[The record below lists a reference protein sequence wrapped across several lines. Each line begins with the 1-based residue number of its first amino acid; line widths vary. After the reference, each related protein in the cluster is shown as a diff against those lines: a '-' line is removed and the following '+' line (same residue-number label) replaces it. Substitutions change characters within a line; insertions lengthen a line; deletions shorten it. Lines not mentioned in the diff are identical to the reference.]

1 MTNRWL
7 GIALLAATAMSPIM
21 SSAAE
26 AQDREGGFG
35 SRVMREARTGGGE
48 NRPQRAERV
57 ERQQAPQ
64 RQADQPRP
72 QRVDR
77 GDGGGQ
83 RWEGRRGGGGEGW
96 RARQAQGQEQTA
108 GQPQPQG
115 RWEGRRG
122 DGEGWRGRG
131 RDVVQDGGQ
140 PQPRWEGRRGGWR
153 GQQPGQVVQDG
164 NVDAG
169 QQPVDNG
176 RWEGRRR
183 GGFGSEVVR
192 EAQRTRVPVQPGGTF
207 DRDNDGRVDPQWDR
221 NRNGRV
227 DEVWDDNRNGR
238 LDRRWDRN
246 RDGRLDGRWDRNDDE
261 RVDRR
266 WDRNGNGR
274 VDNRY
279 RRYGGWDRGWRND
292 RRYDWYGHRS
302 RYSDIYR
309 LGRYYSPY
317 RDWRYRRLDIG
328 FSLWPLFYSQ
338 QYWISDPWHYRLPEA
353 YGPYRWV
360 RYYDDALLVDVRTG
374 QVVDVIHGVFW

>member
-1 MTNRWL
+1 MKFRWL
-7 GIALLAATAMSPIM
+7 GVALIAATALSPIIAT
-21 SSAAE
+21 AAE
-26 AQDREGGFG
+26 AQDGERGGGFA
-35 SRVMREARTGGGE
+35 SRIMREARTGGGGE
-48 NRPQRAERV
+48 NRPQRA

-72 QRVDR
+72 QRSER
-77 GDGGGQ
+77 GNGGGQ
-83 RWEGRRGGGGEGW
+83 RWEGRRGGGEGW
-96 RARQAQGQEQTA
+96 QGRQVEVPQDT
-108 GQPQPQG
+108 GQPQPQP

-122 DGEGWRGRG
+122 NGGGWQGRS
-131 RDVVQDGGQ
+131 VEVPQDAGQPQ

-153 GQQPGQVVQDG
+153 GQRPGQVIQPDG
-164 NVDAG
+164 AG
-169 QQPVDNG
+169 VEAQPDG

-183 GGFGSEVVR
+183 GGFGSDVVR
-192 EAQRTRVPVQPGGTF
+192 DARRNGVPVQPGTTF
-207 DRDNDGRVDPQWDR
+207 DRDRDGRVDPQWDR
-221 NRNGRV
+221 NRDGRV

-238 LDRRWDRN
+238 LDREWDRN

-279 RRYGGWDRGWRND
+279 RRYGGWDRSWRHD
-292 RRYDWYGHRS
+292 RRYDWYGHRA
-302 RYSDIYR
+302 RYGDIYR

-328 FSLWPLFYSQ
+328 FSLWPLFYTER
-338 QYWISDPWHYRLPEA
+338 YWINDPWQYRLPDVW
-353 YGPYRWV
+353 GPYRWV
-360 RYYDDALLVDVRTG
+360 RYYDDALLVDLRTG